1 MRRIFVTVLAVLAA
15 LGAAAA
21 VEVPLR
27 DGTVVTAESYTVN
40 GSYVVLKLPNG
51 SQVAYDV
58 IDVDLQALR
67 AAEAAAAAAA
77 GEPAPPP
84 PGPSGEAIS
93 AGRSLKSADEAGA
106 DDGAALAITDRD
118 VKHVRGSGVRGEEEQ
133 AEAEAAPAT
142 GTPEGYRTGGGVVLN
157 SLRVERAGEGLWQVR
172 GEVVNRNPFPAL
184 NVTVKLETTIG
195 PDAEPWSAEIQV
207 ASALG
212 PDEKAAFEHGFA
224 DEVKEGERRSD
235 VRASVMWMQEQT
247 RREPNYTGAGG
258 VPHPSN
264 LPLERGGVGG
274 ADVRPTPV
282 Q

>member
-1 MRRIFVTVLAVLAA
+1 MRRIFVTVVVALAA

-27 DGTVVTAESYTVN
+27 DGTVIAADSYTVS
-40 GSYVVLKLPNG
+40 GSYVVIKLPNG

-58 IDVDLQALR
+58 IDVDLEALR
-67 AAEAAAAAAA
+67 AAEAAAAT

-106 DDGAALAITDRD
+106 DEGAALAITDRD

-133 AEAEAAPAT
+133 AEAEAAPAA
-142 GTPEGYRTGGGVVLN
+142 GPPEGYRVGGGVVLN
-157 SLRVERAGEGLWQVR
+157 ALRVERAGEGQWQVR

-184 NVTVKLETTIG
+184 NVIVKLETTIG
-195 PDAEPWSAEIQV
+195 PDAEPWSAEMQV

-258 VPHPSN
+258 VPHPSS
-264 LPLERGGVGG
+264 LPLNVGGVSG
-274 ADVRPTPV
+274 ADPRPTPR